1 MTIEQKKEALRE
13 ALSKAW
19 NCSTFN
25 FEWIK
30 WEESKDSSQTLVLSG
45 KVSDNE
51 RYTFHHAGCKDVWGG
66 QIYIDYNPE
75 EDLVGIYIKERPI
88 QAKFKD
94 DILSIFMKHS
104 PFGMSLSF
112 DEEMTP
118 LLAKK
123 SKVEPKD
130 FLEYLGEFRK
140 AYDEYYP
147 LFYMISVCA
156 VKWYD
161 GFFIGTTHC
170 VDGVYY

>member
-1 MTIEQKKEALRE
+1 MTIEQKKEALRNAAAE
-13 ALSKAW
+13 GLSSIYELYRWKKVED
-19 NCSTFN
+19 NEGVF
-25 FEWIK
+25 
-30 WEESKDSSQTLVLSG
+30 VLSG
-45 KVSDNE
+45 ECGSEVRKA
-51 RYTFHHAGCKDVWGG
+51 YLAGCRDAWGG
-66 QIYIDYNPE
+66 EIYIDYNPE

-88 QAKFKD
+88 HAKFKD

-104 PFGMSLSF
+104 PFDMNLSF

-118 LLAKK
+118 ILSRK

-130 FLEYLGEFRK
+130 FLEYLKEFRR

-161 GFFIGTTHC
+161 GFHIGATYC